1 MSTTQPCPRQLK
13 KSPFR
18 GVQRLI
24 RKLTGQQSE
33 YTMSK
38 LLGRFAQRE
47 IPVRTV
53 IDIGASNG
61 SWSRQCLQ
69 FLPTANYLAIDPLR
83 EREPELAAMKSE
95 FPNFDYALCVAGEQD
110 GSTVSLNVTADLD
123 GSTVAGENP
132 GTARSVPV
140 RSIDALLAERQ
151 LPGPY
156 LLKFD
161 THGFELPILAGC
173 AQTLAQTSAVI
184 MEVYNFQLTPTSLR
198 FAEMIQYMQGLGF
211 RTADF
216 ADPLHRKADQLFW
229 QIDYLFLRAENP
241 LFAYPHYR

>member
-1 MSTTQPCPRQLK
+1 MSSSPAAPLPLK

-18 GVQRLI
+18 GVQKLI

-33 YTMSK
+33 FAMSK
-38 LLGRFAQRE
+38 LLGRFSQRE
-47 IPVRTV
+47 IPVNTV

-69 FLPTANYLAIDPLR
+69 FLPKAKYLAIDPLR
-83 EREPELAAMKSE
+83 EREPDLAAMKQQ
-95 FPNFDYALCVAGEQD
+95 FPNFDYALCVAGEHD
-110 GSTVSLNVTADLD
+110 GTSVTLNVTDDLD

-132 GTARSVPV
+132 GTARVVPV
-140 RSIDALLAERQ
+140 RSIDALIAERQ

-173 AQTLAQTSAVI
+173 MQTLADTSAII

-198 FAEMIQYMQGLGF
+198 FADMIQHLERQGF
-211 RTADF
+211 RTADI
-216 ADPLHRKADQLFW
+216 ADPLHRKADGLFW
-229 QIDYLFLRAENP
+229 QIDYLFLRAEND
-241 LFAYPHYR
+241 LFQYPHYR

>member
-1 MSTTQPCPRQLK
+1 MSSSPVSPRPLK

-33 YTMSK
+33 FAMSK

-47 IPVRTV
+47 IAVNTV

-69 FLPTANYLAIDPLR
+69 FLPTARYLAVDPLR
-83 EREPELAAMKSE
+83 EREPDLAAMKE
-95 FPNFDYALCVAGEQD
+95 QFPNFDYALCVAGDQD
-110 GSTVSLNVTADLD
+110 GTSVTLNVTDDLD

-132 GTARSVPV
+132 GTARSCPV
-140 RSIDALLAERQ
+140 RSIDALIAERQ

-173 AQTLAQTSAVI
+173 AKTLSQTAAVI
-184 MEVYNFQLTPTSLR
+184 MEVYNFQLTPTALR
-198 FAEMIQYMQGLGF
+198 FAEMIQHMENLGF
-211 RTADF
+211 RTADI
-216 ADPLHRKADQLFW
+216 ADPLQRKCDQLFW
-229 QIDYLFLRAENP
+229 QIDYLFLRSDNP
-241 LFAYPHYR
+241 LFQYPHYR